1 MSFDNTNLALQDPLP
16 RRAPRAIPMR
26 VQPVAERCG
35 QIDGD
40 DAYEFLEIIHKRFK
54 TRFETLD
61 WHMYFHDEPAC
72 SPFSQLKIFGYKEN
86 RRSLTFGKLL
96 EAVQRGEWFED

>member
-1 MSFDNTNLALQDPLP
+1 MALETEAEIRALLVELTGYGKPIESTTSVNLD
-16 RRAPRAIPMR
+16 
-26 VQPVAERCG
+26 VK
-35 QIDGD
+35 IDGD

-72 SPFSQLKIFGYKEN
+72 GPFSQLKIFGYKEN

-96 EAVQRGEWFED
+96 EAVQRGEWFAD